1 MGLQDKLDG
10 MKKEFESGAPPEA
23 LTLLHR
29 ATDDLLNSG
38 IMEKILKAGEKAPE
52 FTLTNQQGQMVSSSE
67 LLSKG
72 TTCAQFLPGCV
83 VTLLQPGAGG
93 SAGSCF

>member
-1 MGLQDKLDG
+1 MALQDKLDG
-10 MKKEFESGAPPEA
+10 MKKKFEAGAPPEA
-23 LTLLHR
+23 LTVMHR

-52 FTLTNQQGQMVSSSE
+52 FTLPDQQGHMVSSSD

-72 TTCAQFLPGCV
+72 PLVLSFYRGV
-83 VTLLQPGAGG
+83 W
-93 SAGSCF
+93 

>member
-23 LTLLHR
+23 LTVMHR

-38 IMEKILKAGEKAPE
+38 IMEKILKVGEKAPE
-52 FTLTNQQGQMVSSSE
+52 FTLAESTGADGQ
-67 LLSKG
+67 
-72 TTCAQFLPGCV
+72 FIR
-83 VTLLQPGAGG
+83 
-93 SAGSCF
+93 SAE